1 MGKQKRRNLDANFK
15 TKVVLETLKG
25 EKTMSELCAEFSV
38 HSTQISAWKKQ
49 ALANFPSLFG
59 QTTSVLDEASTEALT
74 APLYQQIGQLKVE
87 LDFLKKKLKQSI

>member
-38 HSTQISAWKKQ
+38 HATQISAWKKQ
-49 ALANFPSLFG
+49 ALTNFPSLFG
-59 QTTSVLDEASTEALT
+59 HPPSDLDEARTEALT
-74 APLYQQIGQLKVE
+74 APLYQQIGQLTVE
-87 LDFLKKKLKQSI
+87 LDFLKKKLKPSI

>member
-1 MGKQKRRNLDANFK
+1 MGKQNRRDLDANFK

-25 EKTMSELCAEFSV
+25 EKTLTELCAEFSV
-38 HSTQISAWKKQ
+38 HATQISAWKKQ

-59 QTTSVLDEASTEALT
+59 QVSPTLDEASTEALT

-87 LDFLKKKLKQSI
+87 VDFLKKKLKQSI